1 MPVPHGD
8 ARSCAWCAGC
18 ARRIRPSWPPGV
30 EGWVLLDL
38 KIDPYGV
45 PVETKVTQSSGST
58 QLDQAAVRAA
68 RLWRFAPPLWKSRP
82 VAVTCRIEVRFHS
95 GRDPHIHRDAAVNP

>member
-1 MPVPHGD
+1 M
-8 ARSCAWCAGC
+8 
-18 ARRIRPSWPPGV
+18 
-30 EGWVLLDL
+30 LDL

-45 PVETKVTQSSGST
+45 PVETKVTQSSGSAE
-58 QLDQAAVRAA
+58 LDQAAVRAA

-82 VAVTCRIEVRFHS
+82 VAVTCRIEVRFRS